1 MNPAVLLA
9 FFSPSLPDPCPFLQ
23 QVESLSVPVF
33 AACLSPKSAEVPSV
47 SRILSQ
53 MAHSGFSPLFVQPMG
68 LLAGENFQ
76 CLYSQVSA
84 LGRKLNEPVQ
94 IGRPLLSKEEDQKA
108 IVRILSRLPRSDGEA
123 LVLIGHGTAHPSG
136 AAYPALQAMG
146 ETMGIPHWY
155 VSTLRDREALLTLL
169 QRDGIRRALLVPL
182 FLSFGF
188 HARRDLSNR
197 LSDFLQQNGIL
208 TRCHPAGLLDNRD
221 ICTLLKGHLRQDL
234 EALPSITL

>member
-23 QVESLSVPVF
+23 QVESLPVPVF

-68 LLAGENFQ
+68 LLAGENFEYL
-76 CLYSQVSA
+76 CSQVSA

-94 IGRPLLSKEEDQKA
+94 IGRPLLSEEEDQKA
-108 IVRILSRLPRSDGEA
+108 IVRILSRLPRNEGES

>member
-1 MNPAVLLA
+1 
-9 FFSPSLPDPCPFLQ
+9 
-23 QVESLSVPVF
+23 
-33 AACLSPKSAEVPSV
+33 
-47 SRILSQ
+47 
-53 MAHSGFSPLFVQPMG
+53 MG

-76 CLYSQVSA
+76 YLCSQVSA

-94 IGRPLLSKEEDQKA
+94 IGRPLLSEEEDQKA

>member
-68 LLAGENFQ
+68 LLAGENFEYL
-76 CLYSQVSA
+76 CSQVSA

-94 IGRPLLSKEEDQKA
+94 IGRPLLSEEEDQKA
-108 IVRILSRLPRSDGEA
+108 IVRILSRLPRNEGEA

>member
-68 LLAGENFQ
+68 LLAGENFEYL
-76 CLYSQVSA
+76 CSQVSA

-94 IGRPLLSKEEDQKA
+94 IGRPLLSEEKDRKT

>member
-23 QVESLSVPVF
+23 QAESLSVPVF

-94 IGRPLLSKEEDQKA
+94 IGRPLLSEEEDQKA
-108 IVRILSRLPRSDGEA
+108 IVRILSHLPRNEGEA

-146 ETMGIPHWY
+146 
-155 VSTLRDREALLTLL
+155 
-169 QRDGIRRALLVPL
+169 
-182 FLSFGF
+182 
-188 HARRDLSNR
+188 
-197 LSDFLQQNGIL
+197 
-208 TRCHPAGLLDNRD
+208 
-221 ICTLLKGHLRQDL
+221 
-234 EALPSITL
+234 

>member
-76 CLYSQVSA
+76 YLCSQVSA

-94 IGRPLLSKEEDQKA
+94 IGRPLLSEEEDQKA

>member
-9 FFSPSLPDPCPFLQ
+9 LFSPSLPDPCPFLQ
-23 QVESLSVPVF
+23 EAKSLSVPVF
-33 AACLSPKSAEVPSV
+33 AACLSPKSGEVPSV

-53 MAHSGFSPLFVQPMG
+53 MAHSGLSPLFVQPMG

-76 CLYSQVSA
+76 CLCSQVSA

-94 IGRPLLSKEEDQKA
+94 IGRPLLSEEEDQKA
-108 IVRILSRLPRSDGEA
+108 IVRILSCLPRNEGEA

-155 VSTLRDREALLTLL
+155 VSTLRDREALLALL

-182 FLSFGF
+182 FLTFGF

-197 LSDFLQQNGIL
+197 LWDFLQQNGIL

-221 ICTLLKGHLRQDL
+221 ICTLLKGHLQQDL
-234 EALPSITL
+234 EALLSITL

>member
-23 QVESLSVPVF
+23 QVESLPVPVF

-76 CLYSQVSA
+76 CLCSQVSA

-94 IGRPLLSKEEDQKA
+94 IGRPLLSEEEDQKA

-123 LVLIGHGTAHPSG
+123 LVLIGHGTANPSG

>member
-9 FFSPSLPDPCPFLQ
+9 FFSPSLPDPGPFLQ
-23 QVESLSVPVF
+23 QVESLPVPVF

-68 LLAGENFQ
+68 LLAGENFEYL
-76 CLYSQVSA
+76 CSQVSA

-94 IGRPLLSKEEDQKA
+94 IGRPLLSEEEDQKA

-123 LVLIGHGTAHPSG
+123 LVLIGHGMAHPSG

-234 EALPSITL
+234 EALLSTTL